1 MSERSDA
8 EREAARQAREAK
20 RRGLPAPQPPPVER
34 PAARQPPA
42 GPPASPRI
50 SSIGAPAA
58 PPKLA
63 VTGTPVLAPTGS
75 KPPKP
80 STAEKP
86 TKPPKQS
93 RPPKPPKA
101 PKPPKQAKALK
112 PSTPA
117 EPPRPL
123 RPRSRGRRLAWAV
136 LGLMVLIIVV
146 AAWFLISLLQPF
158 AGTEGKAIEVTVPP
172 RSSTSQI
179 GSLLAKDKVVSSSLF
194 FRLRAELAGNHFT
207 AGTYA
212 LAKGMSYSAALS
224 ALKRGPQGPVT
235 TNVTIIPG
243 KSRYQLTQLL
253 KSQGETGNYSQSTLK
268 SPLLNPTH
276 YGAPKH
282 TPTLEGFLYP
292 DTYQLRKPIS
302 ISALVADQ
310 LKQFKLEMAKVNLS
324 FAKSKNLTA
333 YDVLTIASLE
343 DAEAALPSDLPKV
356 ASVIYNRL
364 AAGMD
369 LGLDTT
375 AAYATHNYTGN
386 LTAAQLK
393 SSSPWNTLNH
403 PGLPPTPID
412 SPDLAAI
419 NAAAHPA
426 KTNDLYF
433 IVKVCGNGALSFTHS
448 YSHFLALSRQYSQS
462 LAAKGATKTEFCH
475 SSSSGGSSGG

>member
-1 MSERSDA
+1 
-8 EREAARQAREAK
+8 
-20 RRGLPAPQPPPVER
+20 
-34 PAARQPPA
+34 
-42 GPPASPRI
+42 
-50 SSIGAPAA
+50 
-58 PPKLA
+58 
-63 VTGTPVLAPTGS
+63 VTGTPVPAPISPKPLTPPKPQKVQRQS
-75 KPPKP
+75 KALKPPKP
-80 STAEKP
+80 P
-86 TKPPKQS
+86 RQ
-93 RPPKPPKA
+93 PKA
-101 PKPPKQAKALK
+101 PKPPKS
-112 PSTPA
+112 P
-117 EPPRPL
+117 
-123 RPRSRGRRLAWAV
+123 RPRSWGHRLAWALLGV
-136 LGLMVLIIVV
+136 LVLVIVV
-146 AAWFLISLLQPF
+146 GAWFLISLLQPF
-158 AGTEGKAIEVTVPP
+158 AGAEGRSIEVTIPQ
-172 RSSTSQI
+172 RSSTSEI

-194 FRLRAELAGNHFT
+194 FRLRAELAGDHFT

-310 LKQFKLEMAKVNLS
+310 LKQFKLEMARVKLG

-364 AAGMD
+364 ALGMD

-386 LTAAQLK
+386 LTSAQLK

-426 KTNDLYF
+426 RTNDLYF

-448 YSHFLALSRQYSQS
+448 YSQFLALSRQYSQS
-462 LAAKGATKTEFCH
+462 LAKKGATKTEFCH